1 MEIANDIERQFR
13 ALHDSSVQEYDAQ
26 VKRWKDG
33 LDEKRRRAQVDE
45 KEIRDSLKK
54 SGTDLAL
61 LDQRAKR
68 ASDELQA
75 YLKSA
80 RPALVGR
87 ASGGVADYKQRSV
100 EASMLAETC
109 RTQVSPYS
117 VSLMASDRS
126 YLEGIEGEFGNPWVF
141 PSNPG
146 QINLWDRS
154 TGDGWGCWA
163 TASGPPPK
171 ATVWFTFV
179 PDRTARW
186 ELSPIFVFHGFYI
199 MRADDGI
206 FTCKFAEV
214 DLDAKVDIFQYYWKG
229 AKSFKLID
237 VDKDDVDLVEFYD
250 RTEWLWDTAYL
261 RAGDRVWVKAEV
273 SLNAVASGGGSFA
286 EINFS
291 DGTANYIEPLFMTAQ
306 VV

>member
-1 MEIANDIERQFR
+1 MEMVNEVDRQFR
-13 ALHDSSVQEYDAQ
+13 ALHEQSVQAYEAR

-33 LDEKRRRAQVDE
+33 LDERRKRSQTDE

-68 ASDELQA
+68 AADDLQA

-80 RPALVGR
+80 RPALVNRESGR
-87 ASGGVADYKQRSV
+87 VSDYKQR
-100 EASMLAETC
+100 ALETSLLGEVC
-109 RTQVSPYS
+109 RTQIPPYTA
-117 VSLMASDRS
+117 SLMASERS
-126 YLEGIEGEFGNPWVF
+126 YLEGIEGEMHNPWIF
-141 PSNPG
+141 PVNPG
-146 QINLWDRS
+146 QINLFNRD

-163 TASGPPPK
+163 TASGPPPT

-179 PDRTARW
+179 PDRSARW

-206 FTCKFAEV
+206 FTCKNADVEME
-214 DLDAKVDIFQYYWKG
+214 AKVDIFQYFWKG
-229 AKSFKLID
+229 AKTFKLID
-237 VDKDDVDLVEFYD
+237 EDKDDVDLVEFYD
-250 RTEWLWDTAYL
+250 RTEWLWDTTYL
-261 RAGDRVWVKAEV
+261 RAGDRVWVKVDV
-273 SLNAVASGGGSFA
+273 SVDALASGGGSYA

-291 DGTANYIEPLFMTAQ
+291 DGAANYIEPLLMTAQ